1 MIRTAR
7 ITSLLLLNACHL
19 RGRLLASSFDC
30 DCFILFIAQELLYF
44 GFDQLKYNVGELA
57 FFYF

>member
-19 RGRLLASSFDC
+19 RGRLLGD
-30 DCFILFIAQELLYF
+30 
-44 GFDQLKYNVGELA
+44 
-57 FFYF
+57 

>member
-19 RGRLLASSFDC
+19 RGRLLGD
-30 DCFILFIAQELLYF
+30 
-44 GFDQLKYNVGELA
+44 V
-57 FFYF
+57 

>member
-19 RGRLLASSFDC
+19 RGRLLGDV
-30 DCFILFIAQELLYF
+30 Q
-44 GFDQLKYNVGELA
+44 
-57 FFYF
+57 